1 MAPTQAALHGLR
13 HQQVRTFQPVIGASD
28 RIMPEL
34 YIYLPI
40 ANISVHVIVLL
51 GLGLVVG
58 LLSGLFGVGGGFL
71 LTPLLMMVG
80 IPPTVA
86 AASDANQIVAASS
99 SGTFA
104 HWRLGNVDFKMGII
118 LILGG
123 IVGGTLGV
131 QLIKI
136 LRASGNADFV
146 IKITY
151 VIMLGIIGIYMFQES
166 LKNLRP
172 RRQREIGLQAQRKS
186 LFAECCEKL
195 PMQINFD
202 KSGIR
207 LSIFMPIL
215 LGTIVGILS
224 ALMGVGGGFIMV
236 PVMVYMLRMPMHV
249 VVGTSLFQ
257 VLFTC
262 VNVTFMQAYYNH
274 TVDLMLALFLLVGS
288 TTGAQIGARISSRLK
303 ADQLK
308 IILASIV
315 LLVMAQM
322 AIGLLLH
329 PDSLLSYK
337 GGH

>member
-1 MAPTQAALHGLR
+1 M
-13 HQQVRTFQPVIGASD
+13 SD
-28 RIMPEL
+28 L

-40 ANISVHVIVLL
+40 ANVSVHIFVLL
-51 GLGLVVG
+51 GLGLLVG
-58 LLSGLFGVGGGFL
+58 FLSGLFGVGGGFL
-71 LTPLLMMVG
+71 LTPLLMMIG

-86 AASDANQIVAASS
+86 AASDANQIVAAST

-104 HWRLGNVDFKMGII
+104 HWRLGNVDFKMG
-118 LILGG
+118 LILVAGG

-131 QLIKI
+131 QLIKV
-136 LRASGNADFV
+136 LRAAGNADFV

-151 VIMLGIIGIYMFQES
+151 VVMLGIIGSYMFQES

-172 RRQREIGLQAQRKS
+172 RPLPGIGVIPQKKS
-186 LFAECCEKL
+186 WFGGCCESL
-195 PMQINFD
+195 PLKVNFE
-202 KSGIR
+202 KSGIT
-207 LSIFMPIL
+207 LSIFMPII
-215 LGTIVGILS
+215 LGTLVGVLS

-262 VNVTFMQAYYNH
+262 INVTFMQSYYNH
-274 TVDLMLALFLLVGS
+274 TVDLILAVFLLVGS
-288 TTGAQIGARISSRLK
+288 TTGAQLGARVSSRLK

-315 LLVMAQM
+315 LLVMINM
-322 AIGLLLH
+322 ALGLILH
-329 PDSLLSYK
+329 PGTLLSYK